1 MGRQLV
7 PPMWFDRLSRLAR
20 TQSTTDDEDSARQ
33 KKRVTPPPHSP
44 LSISEF
50 VVMMMAEWEI
60 QLYLFDKP
68 IIIITMAARRRGSSS
83 SSSSPILAFVHVA
96 AAAVVSVPTIC
107 DEKLQG

>member
-33 KKRVTPPPHSP
+33 EKRVTTPTHSP

-68 IIIITMAARRRGSSS
+68 IIIITIAARRRGSSS
-83 SSSSPILAFVHVA
+83 SSSPIVAFVHVA
-96 AAAVVSVPTIC
+96 AAAVVPVPTIC
-107 DEKLQG
+107 DEKLEG